1 MKKIK
6 HNMES
11 IAMIIFFSGIVILL
25 FWKCNYGYATLDEAF
40 YPTIAYR
47 FMQGDA
53 ILYEE
58 WSNTQLTGFLLL
70 PVLMLYQVIN
80 GGMDGI
86 YLYIRYVYTIFK
98 ILIAVFLFLRLK
110 KFGKREA
117 YTTSIVFLVFAAH
130 GIMALSYNT
139 FAIGGALV
147 ALLLL
152 LDNKE
157 SKISMFCAGLA
168 GVAFAV
174 SVMGIPYMMIL
185 YGVYLAIVI
194 ISPFWKRKICFN
206 EYTAHLFSWKT
217 FWCMTFGGG
226 IACAGLMTYIFSR
239 VSLKNV
245 IDTIPHILYG
255 DPAHSQKSVYHKTLA
270 YFVRILIGNHHNY
283 WIFCGYILLMAILL
297 AYLLDKKRRQNIKNY
312 KLGAVLGSWILLVL
326 YVVTDNY
333 INSII
338 FIPNVLAFMFII
350 FSFRQDER
358 VRSLFYCIWIPGMLV
373 SYCEYLAS
381 NTGFSGLSAASCVA
395 TTASIIIICFEMENT
410 NIKIGGYEKVVASFL
425 IAIFILLVY
434 YRITYVF
441 WEDGGI
447 QSLKATIEQGTAKGL
462 YVTENTKKL
471 YDQMYEDTETIRKT
485 SEDTIVLYQA
495 DNTLW
500 MSGRQRCGSYSP
512 LNYSLSA
519 DPTILYNYYEEHP
532 DKIADVMYI
541 SDGYQNLADAFAVM
555 YDYSVEKK
563 KIGTLLWRVK

>member
-1 MKKIK
+1 
-6 HNMES
+6 
-11 IAMIIFFSGIVILL
+11 
-25 FWKCNYGYATLDEAF
+25 
-40 YPTIAYR
+40 
-47 FMQGDA
+47 
-53 ILYEE
+53 
-58 WSNTQLTGFLLL
+58 
-70 PVLMLYQVIN
+70 
-80 GGMDGI
+80 
-86 YLYIRYVYTIFK
+86 
-98 ILIAVFLFLRLK
+98 
-110 KFGKREA
+110 
-117 YTTSIVFLVFAAH
+117 
-130 GIMALSYNT
+130 
-139 FAIGGALV
+139 
-147 ALLLL
+147 
-152 LDNKE
+152 
-157 SKISMFCAGLA
+157 
-168 GVAFAV
+168 
-174 SVMGIPYMMIL
+174 
-185 YGVYLAIVI
+185 
-194 ISPFWKRKICFN
+194 
-206 EYTAHLFSWKT
+206 
-217 FWCMTFGGG
+217 
-226 IACAGLMTYIFSR
+226 
-239 VSLKNV
+239 
-245 IDTIPHILYG
+245 
-255 DPAHSQKSVYHKTLA
+255 
-270 YFVRILIGNHHNY
+270 
-283 WIFCGYILLMAILL
+283 MAILL

-410 NIKIGGYEKVVASFL
+410 NIKIGRYEKVVASFL

-462 YVTENTKKL
+462 YVTENKKKL